1 MEGNWVFVFG
11 RSGTLTMM
19 AGKGL
24 EEMTAE
30 LRLK

>member
-1 MEGNWVFVFG
+1 MEYNWVFVFG

-19 AGKGL
+19 SEKGL
-24 EEMTAE
+24 EEMTIE